1 MWPANGRFGMEVA
14 PAGLAFVHDLL
25 NTLPAGK
32 PRSADLLDSLDEA
45 RPWLDGALM
54 AWAEETGREQPVV
67 SLTERD
73 LGQVRGLREEIKNVL
88 TGGEGAQELPS
99 AALELS
105 SAALRLE
112 TDGRVVIE
120 PRGTGAQLVSSVV
133 MIEMLTAQQA
143 DTWRRLKVC
152 RNPRCQVAFFD
163 RSRNNSGVW
172 HSTKA
177 CGNVENLRAHRARA
191 RSTA

>member
-1 MWPANGRFGMEVA
+1 MWPANGRYGMDVA
-14 PAGLAFVHDLL
+14 PAGLGFVHDLL

-32 PRSADLLDSLDEA
+32 PRVDLLASLDDA
-45 RPWLDGALM
+45 QPWLDGALA
-54 AWAEETGREQPVV
+54 AWAGETGRERPEV

-73 LGQVRGLREEIKNVL
+73 LDQVRGLREEIKTLL
-88 TGGEGAQELPS
+88 TGGEPAH
-99 AALELS
+99 ELS
-105 SAALRLE
+105 SATLRLGS
-112 TDGRVVIE
+112 DGRVAVE
-120 PRGTGAQLVSSVV
+120 PRGTGARLVASVV
-133 MIEMLTAQQA
+133 LIEMLAAQQA

-172 HSTKA
+172 HATKT

-191 RSTA
+191 KSTA

>member
-1 MWPANGRFGMEVA
+1 MWPANGRYGMDVA

-32 PRSADLLDSLDEA
+32 PRAADLLAELADA
-45 RPWLDGALM
+45 QPWLDGALA
-54 AWAEETGREQPVV
+54 AWAEETGREQPGI

-73 LGQVRGLREEIKNVL
+73 LEQVRGLREEIKSLL
-88 TGGEGAQELPS
+88 TGGE
-99 AALELS
+99 AAPELS
-105 SAALRLE
+105 SATLRL
-112 TDGRVVIE
+112 DSAGRVAIE

-133 MIEMLTAQQA
+133 LIEMLTAQQA
-143 DTWRRLKVC
+143 DSWRRLKVC

-172 HSTKA
+172 HSTKV

>member
-1 MWPANGRFGMEVA
+1 MDVA

-32 PRSADLLDSLDEA
+32 PRSADLLAELDDA
-45 RPWLDGALM
+45 RPWLDGALT
-54 AWAEETGREQPVV
+54 AWATETGRERPEV

-73 LGQVRGLREEIKNVL
+73 LDQVRALREEIKVL
-88 TGGEGAQELPS
+88 LAGGEVTP
-99 AALELS
+99 ELS
-105 SAALRLE
+105 SATLRLDS
-112 TDGRVVIE
+112 DGRVAIE

-133 MIEMLTAQQA
+133 LIEMLTAQQA

-172 HSTKA
+172 HSTRS
-177 CGNVENLRAHRARA
+177 CGNVENLRAHRART